1 MVEDIASGTAF
12 LEVVLSDFGKAQGVI
27 KLSKSKKT
35 SVGGDGGTVKCQADF
50 GVELEPERGLFA
62 VTHGVPPGCLRYL
75 YKTRQAMG

>member
-1 MVEDIASGTAF
+1 MMASERIQCRIDSLLDEADQAIAHEDWSTVASRARS
-12 LEVVLSDFGKAQGVI
+12 VL
-27 KLSKSKKT
+27 
-35 SVGGDGGTVKCQADF
+35 KCQADF